1 MKRVVTEEQKRIAAE
16 KREQFKALAA
26 RLASMSDEERAELC
40 EKMGTVVNPDG
51 KALSFKNSALCYMQR
66 GPCTM
71 VGGFLQWKK
80 LGRSVRK
87 GETGMK
93 IFIPVTFKDR
103 GKAEIEETDSTG
115 KKPGFMIGTVFDVSQ
130 TEETGAVLA
139 LASTDSADD

>member
-1 MKRVVTEEQKRIAAE
+1 MRRVTEEQKRASQE

-26 RLASMSDEERAELC
+26 RLASMSESEQSELC
-40 EKMGTVVNPDG
+40 EKMGTVVNPEG

-87 GETGMK
+87 GEIGLK
-93 IFIPVTFKDR
+93 IWIPVSFKDR
-103 GKAEIEETDSTG
+103 GKAEHEETDSTG
-115 KKPGFMIGTVFDVSQ
+115 KRQGFMIGTVFDVSQ

-139 LASTDSADD
+139 LASADD